1 MNNTSSDIQSQ
12 SQSELF
18 TGLISTGF
26 TILSFL
32 LYKVVKKYTLNS
44 DCKNNQLH
52 ITLSSIDDKINQTH
66 TYITTFFESMKE
78 EVERQDRYN
87 RIVREHRDATIDKSL
102 GEHKSSLNL

>member
-1 MNNTSSDIQSQ
+1 MNNTSNDIKTES
-12 SQSELF
+12 SNELY

-26 TILSFL
+26 TILSFI

-52 ITLSSIDDKINQTH
+52 ITLSSLDDKINQTH

-78 EVERQDRYN
+78 EVEKQDKYN
-87 RIVREHRDATIDKSL
+87 RIVREHRNATLDKNL
-102 GEHKSSLNL
+102 DEHKSSLNL